1 MWTRRREW
9 RGEAR
14 PVKHPS
20 EMLIRCN
27 EMLSYI
33 DEWLLALDA
42 CLQRISADFDVQV
55 LALVLCFDAD
65 GDVDVLDSLVP
76 LVGQGG
82 LLSAFSCARLGVC
95 LLALFG
101 WW

>member
-14 PVKHPS
+14 PVKYPS
-20 EMLIRCN
+20 EMLIRCH

-42 CLQRISADFDVQV
+42 CLQRISADFDV
-55 LALVLCFDAD
+55 
-65 GDVDVLDSLVP
+65 
-76 LVGQGG
+76 
-82 LLSAFSCARLGVC
+82 
-95 LLALFG
+95 
-101 WW
+101 